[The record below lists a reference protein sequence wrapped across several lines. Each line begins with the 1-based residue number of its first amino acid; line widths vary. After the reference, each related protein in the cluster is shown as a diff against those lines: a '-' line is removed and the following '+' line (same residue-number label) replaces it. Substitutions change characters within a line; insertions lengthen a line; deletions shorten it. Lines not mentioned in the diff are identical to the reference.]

1 MHNGKTITYRDD
13 VDDLE
18 LSGIP
23 QIDDFGIRFG
33 EPTESG
39 RHIELASASM
49 GKLAG
54 FPAWDH
60 PERDLRHFIPSDVP
74 MGSIVRPYEDRD
86 EGWRI
91 VIFESE
97 SSVFVLEAEDANAVE
112 FPVFFRVT
120 RENYLGA
127 WAVLLHEYNP
137 VLSLDDLLAEQAER
151 DADA

>member
-1 MHNGKTITYRDD
+1 VHQGRPITYRGD

-33 EPTESG
+33 EPTEGG
-39 RHIELASASM
+39 RHIEYASASL
-49 GKLAG
+49 GTLAS

-60 PERDLRHFIPSDVP
+60 PDRDLRHFIPSDVP
-74 MGSIVRPYEDRD
+74 MGSIANPYEDAD

-97 SSVFVLEAEDANAVE
+97 GSVYVLQADDPNAEE
-112 FPVFFRVT
+112 FPVYFRVT
-120 RENYLGA
+120 RADYLGA
-127 WAVLLHEYNP
+127 WAVLLHQYNP
-137 VLSLDDLLAEQAER
+137 VLSLDDLLAERAASE
-151 DADA
+151 ADA